1 MQEIIVPEIRLT
13 TGGFYPWELVYPDAY
28 GTVTVEIFHTEA
40 ECRSRLARISAL
52 DKLRKK
58 NAVEAG

>member
-1 MQEIIVPEIRLT
+1 MQQIIVPEIRLT
-13 TGGFYPWELVYPDAY
+13 TSGFYPWELIYPDAY

-40 ECRSRLARISAL
+40 EARYRHARITAL

-58 NAVEAG
+58 NEPKT